1 MTIHKGVFIYILLMA
16 LTTYVI
22 RMAPFVLF
30 RRKIKSRF
38 ARSFVFYVPYT
49 VLGAMTI
56 PGIFYSTGNIY
67 SALAGFIVAGVMAY
81 KKCSLILVA
90 LAACAAAYITGLF
103 I

>member
-1 MTIHKGVFIYILLMA
+1 MTIHKGVLIYILLMA

-30 RRKIKSRF
+30 RKKIKSRF

-56 PGIFYSTGNIY
+56 PGIFYSTGNFF
-67 SALAGFIVAGVMAY
+67 SALAGFIVAVVMAY

-90 LAACAAAYITGLF
+90 LAACAAAFITGLF

>member
-1 MTIHKGVFIYILLMA
+1 MTIHKGVLIYILLMA

-30 RRKIKSRF
+30 RKKIKSRF

-56 PGIFYSTGNIY
+56 PGIFYSTGNFF
-67 SALAGFIVAGVMAY
+67 SALAGFIVAVVMAY

-90 LAACAAAYITGLF
+90 LAACAAAFLTGLF